1 MNTAARSYVPIRTL
15 DARRRAHIALS
26 QGAPVIVVDD
36 LRGTG
41 CDLVASAETVDVS
54 VMHHLIR
61 FGSGFVC
68 ITVDEDTCAR
78 LDLPPVEWS
87 QCSSFYQG
95 SPRVSVDVA
104 AGTTTG
110 ISGADRAATAR
121 ALARRTAVAGEF
133 TRPGHLVPVLASGDR
148 PTRPDLIAE
157 LVRGPAVFTALEP
170 SEVAVRTDT
179 HVLRQGNRV
188 VPVIRMSEYAYF

>member
-1 MNTAARSYVPIRTL
+1 MTAATQHYIPIRSGSS
-15 DARRRAHIALS
+15 RRRAHLALS

-36 LRGTG
+36 LRETG
-41 CDLVASAETVDVS
+41 CDLVVSAGSVDVS

-68 ITVDEDTCAR
+68 ITVDEETCER

-87 QCSSFYQG
+87 QRSSFYLG
-95 SPRVSVDVA
+95 SPRVSVDVS

-121 ALARRTAVAGEF
+121 ALARGDSCAAEF
-133 TRPGHLVPVLASGDR
+133 TRPGHLVPVLATGKH

-157 LVRGPAVFTALEP
+157 LVCGPAVFTALEP
-170 SEVAVRTDT
+170 ADLAIRDDT
-179 HVLRQGNRV
+179 TVLRQGNRV
-188 VPVIRMSEYAYF
+188 VPVVRMSDRR